1 MAEIRPTV
9 IREEKVQ
16 AVADIATKLRESQ
29 TTVVV
34 DYRGLTVAQVTDLR
48 KQLREAGVEFKVLK
62 NSLTRLATKQVG
74 LSELDQHLL
83 GPNAIAFSA
92 NDLIAPA
99 KILVDFAKKNDKLE
113 VKGGVIEGKVVG
125 AEQIKQLASLPSRE
139 GLLSMLLSVLQA
151 PMRNFALAVKAV
163 AEQKEGQGA

>member
-16 AVADIATKLRESQ
+16 AINEIATKLRESQ
-29 TTVVV
+29 TTVVA
-34 DYRGLTVAQVTDLR
+34 DYRGLTVAQVTELR

-62 NSLTRLATKQVG
+62 NTLTRLATKQEG
-74 LSELDQHLL
+74 LSDLDQHLL

-113 VKGGVIEGKVVG
+113 VKGGVIEGKVVD
-125 AEQIKQLASLPSRE
+125 ADQIKQLASLPSRE

-151 PMRNFALAVKAV
+151 PMRNVALAVKAV
-163 AEQKEGQGA
+163 AEQKEEQGA